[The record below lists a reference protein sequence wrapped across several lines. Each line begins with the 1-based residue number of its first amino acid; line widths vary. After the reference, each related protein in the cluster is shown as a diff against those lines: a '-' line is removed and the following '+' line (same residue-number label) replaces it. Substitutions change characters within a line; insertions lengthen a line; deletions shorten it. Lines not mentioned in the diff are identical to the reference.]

1 MYQYMGYPSQK
12 TNVINRTGRNILQLK
27 EKELD
32 IQKAFVKWLK
42 YKYPKVLFSAS
53 AGGMHTSKSQA
64 GKMKA
69 AGYTKGCPDIMIF
82 EPNGDY
88 CGLFI
93 ELKRPNGKPTPEQIT
108 FIDGLKARG
117 YRATVCYGYEEIT
130 KEVDVYFTPSVKH

>member
-1 MYQYMGYPSQK
+1 MGYPSVQK
-12 TNVINRTGRNILQLK
+12 RPFIKSGRSILQLK

-42 YKYPKVLFSAS
+42 IKYPKVLFSAS
-53 AGGMHTSKSQA
+53 AGGMRTYRKEA

-82 EPNGDY
+82 EPRGDY

-93 ELKRPNGKPTPEQIT
+93 ELKRPDGKPTPEQIA

-130 KEVDVYFTPSVKH
+130 KEVDVYFTK